1 MHPLIE
7 NHRREILAL
16 AANYGVTDVRVF
28 GSMARGD
35 AGEASDVDLLVKPLP
50 GTSLMDL
57 GGLLMDVQDLLGR
70 RVDVVSERALAPQIR
85 ERVLREAQAL

>member
-7 NHRREILAL
+7 NHRRAILAL
-16 AANYGVTDVRVF
+16 AAHYGVTDVRVF

-85 ERVLREAQAL
+85 ERILREAQAL